1 MGAGAGARHGGLG
14 AGAGLLVGLA
24 ALLGAARPAAGA
36 RPARRG
42 APGQCSGQEYAGPGG
57 AAYSYC
63 EAAGDGPAAWGTL
76 APTWGSCSG
85 GSGPQSPIDVRL
97 ERPCANPFTAGVV
110 GDMLRDMP
118 EGGSPFQPNFGATG
132 YNGVYPAF
140 ACAAGEGDPACASLY
155 LESRAAPSGSARATY
170 QLQQFHF
177 HSPSENLL
185 NGREYFL
192 EMHLVFA
199 LAEAIGDAPGATEE
213 AGGWPQNA
221 VMAVFFEDHSLP
233 QREERGA
240 SGVLTDLWALWKRPM
255 PGQQLRVDLR
265 KLTDASSDFAAFE
278 GSLTTP
284 PCTSGVGWVVQTR
297 AVGADPALFET
308 YYRDAL
314 GGWPGN
320 NRPVQDPAGRGVGGS
335 FC

>member
-1 MGAGAGARHGGLG
+1 MGAGGRRAGPG

-24 ALLGAARPAAGA
+24 ALLGAAQPAAGA
-36 RPARRG
+36 RPARG
-42 APGQCSGQEYAGPGG
+42 GSPGQCSGQEYAGPGG
-57 AAYSYC
+57 ASYSYC
-63 EAAGDGPAAWGTL
+63 EALRDGPAAWGAL
-76 APTWGSCSG
+76 DPAWGSCSG
-85 GSGPQSPIDVRL
+85 ELGLQSPIDVRL
-97 ERPCANPFTAGVV
+97 EQPCTNPFTAGAV
-110 GDMLRDMP
+110 GDMVQVP
-118 EGGSPFQPNFGATG
+118 AGGTPFEPNFGSAG

-140 ACAAGEGDPACASLY
+140 SCAAGEGEGGCASLH
-155 LESRAAPSGSARATY
+155 LESSAAPSGSARATY

-185 NGREYFL
+185 NGRQFFL
-192 EMHLVFA
+192 EMHMVFA
-199 LAEAIGDAPGATEE
+199 LAEAVGYAPDASHGG
-213 AGGWPQNA
+213 GGWPQNA
-221 VMAVFFEDHSLP
+221 VLAVFFEDHSLP
-233 QREERGA
+233 HREERGA
-240 SGVLTDLWALWKRPM
+240 SGALKDLWALWERPK

-308 YYRDAL
+308 YYKDAI

-320 NRPVQDPAGRGVGGS
+320 TRPVQDLAGRGVGGS